1 MAVTIDV
8 SNLATS
14 PFIFE
19 CLKTFEVDGYEGTDS
34 SVTRAVQPNQIMKIV
49 EVPQFSV
56 IFVNLVES
64 TVALSVS
71 EIKESEAKMAI
82 PIVLQSDEKK
92 S

>member
-34 SVTRAVQPNQIMKIV
+34 SVTCAVQPH
-49 EVPQFSV
+49 
-56 IFVNLVES
+56 
-64 TVALSVS
+64 
-71 EIKESEAKMAI
+71 
-82 PIVLQSDEKK
+82 QSHENG
-92 S
+92 